1 MIVDFLKSSMID
13 YPGKIASVL
22 FTTGCNFR
30 CPYCHN
36 APLVTGENDAK
47 DLEHLLET
55 LKKRKRFVDAV
66 VISGGEPTLHEELLP
81 FMKELK
87 NEGFSIKLDTNGTK
101 PNRLNQWIRAGVL
114 DYIAMDIKQAIPQ
127 YSHLVHMPVDLEA
140 IEESVSIIRL
150 SEIPHEFRT
159 TVYQEGFQQED
170 FLSIAKW
177 LKGSPRYAIQNF
189 HPQEELLN
197 SAVKMTPYPLETLK
211 EIQESLAPYF
221 GEVILRK

>member
-114 DYIAMDIKQAIPQ
+114 DYIAMDIKQAIPK
-127 YSHLVHMPVDLEA
+127 YGHLVHMPVDLDA

>member
-22 FTTGCNFR
+22 FTAGCNFR

-36 APLVTGENDAK
+36 APLVTGEMETK
-47 DLEHLLET
+47 DLDSLLDT
-55 LKKRKRFVDAV
+55 LIKRKRFVDAI
-66 VISGGEPTLHEELLP
+66 VISGGEPTLHADLLP
-81 FMKELK
+81 FLK
-87 NEGFSIKLDTNGTK
+87 TLKSQGFSIKLDTNGTK

-114 DYIAMDIKQAIPQ
+114 DYIAMDIKQAIPE
-127 YSHLVHMPVDLEA
+127 YGAMVHMPVDLEA

-159 TVYQEGFQQED
+159 TVYQEGFQQDD

-177 LKGSPRYAIQNF
+177 LRGSPRYAIQNF
-189 HPQEELLN
+189 HPQEELVD
-197 SAVKMTPYPLETLK
+197 SSVKMTPYPIETLQ
-211 EIQESLAPYF
+211 EIQKSLTPYF

>member
-140 IEESVSIIRL
+140 IKESVSIIRL

-221 GEVILRK
+221 EEVILRK

>member
-114 DYIAMDIKQAIPQ
+114 DYIAMDIKQAIPK
-127 YSHLVHMPVDLEA
+127 YGHLVHMPVDLDA

-221 GEVILRK
+221 EEVILRK

>member
-13 YPGKIASVL
+13 YPGKISSVL
-22 FTTGCNFR
+22 FTAGCNFR

-36 APLVTGENDAK
+36 APLVTGEMETK
-47 DLEHLLET
+47 DLNSLLDT
-55 LKKRKRFVDAV
+55 LIKRKRFVDAI
-66 VISGGEPTLHEELLP
+66 VISGGEPTLHADLLP
-81 FMKELK
+81 FLK
-87 NEGFSIKLDTNGTK
+87 TLKRQGFSIKLDTNGSK

-114 DYIAMDIKQAIPQ
+114 DYIAMDIKHAIPK
-127 YSHLVHMPVDLEA
+127 YGSLVQEPVDLEA

-159 TVYQEGFQQED
+159 TVFQEGFQQDD

-189 HPQEELLN
+189 HPQEELVD
-197 SAVKMTPYPLETLK
+197 SSVKMTPYPIEMLQ
-211 EIQESLAPYF
+211 EIQKSLTPYF